1 MSVCCGCGCCGTC
14 DRMVGENRK
23 IDAEA
28 AAKRVETVTLELQA
42 SMKSQQQAWEAER
55 SEVCEMECERVE
67 ICGCDGGSVV
77 AEAWYGCCGRTA
89 CS

>member
-1 MSVCCGCGCCGTC
+1 
-14 DRMVGENRK
+14 MVGENRK

-42 SMKSQQQAWEAER
+42 SMKSQQQAWETER

-67 ICGCDGGSVV
+67 ICGRDAGSVV
-77 AEAWYGCCGRTA
+77 VEAWYGCCGRMA